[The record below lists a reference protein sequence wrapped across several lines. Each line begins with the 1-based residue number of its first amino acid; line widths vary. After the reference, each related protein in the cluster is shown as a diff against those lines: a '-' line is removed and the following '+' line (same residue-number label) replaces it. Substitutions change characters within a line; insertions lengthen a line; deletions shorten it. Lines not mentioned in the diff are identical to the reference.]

1 MKWAQWAASAPAW
14 CFRVLAGCFTTQKG
28 AVDWSLSTA
37 INLIFSCKCER
48 RTHTFY
54 CLFFKKKRGKKT
66 IFPVK
71 KSRINDELIF
81 WNGRKSAER
90 TLIYLPPRDQESK
103 LAHPEFLEKDFS
115 WHLCRITSPFCT
127 PSWAEFMCT
136 AGGLGGGWGWGGCL
150 VCRYAWR
157 RPGDTKNKN
166 TVQTFKQGWC
176 LRIYLK
182 QLKKM
187 RLMQGV

>member
-1 MKWAQWAASAPAW
+1 MQSIISVRSLFFQTHLNFLFFFFFSKKSCDNYYLIERWMKWAQWAASAPAW
-14 CFRVLAGCFTTQKG
+14 CFRILAGCFTTQKG
-28 AVDWSLSTA
+28 AVYCSLSTA
-37 INLIFSCKCER
+37 INLVFSCKCER
-48 RTHTFY
+48 RTHTWY
-54 CLFFKKKRGKKT
+54 CLLKKKGKKKT

-127 PSWAEFMCT
+127 PSWTEFMCT
-136 AGGLGGGWGWGGCL
+136 AGGWWGGEEMFSL
-150 VCRYAWR
+150 
-157 RPGDTKNKN
+157 
-166 TVQTFKQGWC
+166 
-176 LRIYLK
+176 
-182 QLKKM
+182 
-187 RLMQGV
+187 